1 MADEGLS
8 EFNPGAIQSVYVNA
22 DDNDDYLEEEKE
34 IEAGVSTYLIPTYGL
49 CYVMWYAHLHEYLS
63 TYTSISLF
71 TRETNNCDFEIEFI
85 VMLTKL
91 TWV

>member
-34 IEAGVSTYLIPTYGL
+34 IEAGVSTYLIPIIWAML
-49 CYVMWYAHLHEYLS
+49 CYVIC
-63 TYTSISLF
+63 T
-71 TRETNNCDFEIEFI
+71 
-85 VMLTKL
+85 LT
-91 TWV
+91 

>member
-34 IEAGVSTYLIPTYGL
+34 IEAGVST
-49 CYVMWYAHLHEYLS
+49 
-63 TYTSISLF
+63 
-71 TRETNNCDFEIEFI
+71 
-85 VMLTKL
+85 
-91 TWV
+91 

>member
-34 IEAGVSTYLIPTYGL
+34 IEAGVSTYLILIIWAML
-49 CYVMWYAHLHEYLS
+49 CYVIC
-63 TYTSISLF
+63 T
-71 TRETNNCDFEIEFI
+71 
-85 VMLTKL
+85 LT
-91 TWV
+91 